1 MSTNSNPTP
10 TSARSQRLTVTDFM
24 TIGIFFVV
32 NMVAG
37 IAIAF
42 IGITPITYVM
52 ITSVQAIILGIPMML
67 FLAKVHKPGM
77 VFIFLILGGLASL
90 LLGLGIWALLFS
102 LIMAVIAEFI
112 LRSGNYQ
119 SSLHSIFAYAC
130 MAIVPTASYIP
141 LFFTTQQYFENSD
154 IRAKYGASFADGLTS
169 IGQMTWLFA
178 IIVVVTL
185 ICGIIGGFLGRRIFT
200 KHFERAGIA

>member
-42 IGITPITYVM
+42 IGITPITYIM